1 MKITLKTTNLEKKQ
15 GTKTAYKVVKVE
27 SREITEQ
34 EYKNITSPETIR
46 FFKRLGGSESLTR
59 AYTSRGYNI
68 VKVVS
73 TSPDKENKTVRE
85 FEFN

>member
-15 GTKTAYKVVKVE
+15 GTKTVYNTVKVE
-27 SREITEQ
+27 SKEITEQ

-59 AYTSRGYNI
+59 AYTSRGYNVI
-68 VKVVS
+68 KVVS